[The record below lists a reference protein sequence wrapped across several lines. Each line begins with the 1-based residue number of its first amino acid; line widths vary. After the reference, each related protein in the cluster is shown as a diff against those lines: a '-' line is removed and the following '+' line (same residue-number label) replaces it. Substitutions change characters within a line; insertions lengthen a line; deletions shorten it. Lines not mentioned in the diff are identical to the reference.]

1 MAVIALPS
9 GIITTSYLEELREKK
24 KRRIMMIAKRE
35 NDLSYQLYAIHALT
49 GSEWPMISFVRE
61 YIKDHVPDAETR
73 MDRLGN
79 LYITKGKTMWGVLH
93 LYSADGCPSPR
104 AIPSHLQIGKPAMG

>member
-1 MAVIALPS
+1 MRKESFLV
-9 GIITTSYLEELREKK
+9 EL
-24 KRRIMMIAKRE
+24 
-35 NDLSYQLYAIHALT
+35 YTIHSVT
-49 GSEWPMISFVRE
+49 GCEWPMIAFIRE
-61 YIKDHVPDAETR
+61 YVSKHIPETEIK

-104 AIPSHLQIGKPAMG
+104 AIPSHLQIGNPAMG